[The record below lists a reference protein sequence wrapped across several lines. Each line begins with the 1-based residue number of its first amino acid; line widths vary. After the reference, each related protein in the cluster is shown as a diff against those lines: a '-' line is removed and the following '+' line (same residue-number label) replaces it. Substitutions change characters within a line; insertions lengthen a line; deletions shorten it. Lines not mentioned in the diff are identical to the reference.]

1 MSGTKLILNPKI
13 DVGIKKLQLKI
24 SIKKDDF
31 ELFTPN
37 KLYYTKMWNQYFV
50 SGSFEGSIL
59 PLKSNTDY
67 KHKKLAR

>member
-31 ELFTPN
+31 ELFTTN
-37 KLYYTKMWNQYFV
+37 
-50 SGSFEGSIL
+50 
-59 PLKSNTDY
+59 
-67 KHKKLAR
+67 